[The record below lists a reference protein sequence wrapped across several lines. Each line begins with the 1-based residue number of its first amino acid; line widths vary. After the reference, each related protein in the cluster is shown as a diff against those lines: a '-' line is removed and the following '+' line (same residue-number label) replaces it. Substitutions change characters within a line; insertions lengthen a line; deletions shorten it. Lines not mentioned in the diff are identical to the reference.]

1 MQNITVI
8 EYRTANVG
16 KIQRKLSLIAK
27 WTVMQDNKDIVRN
40 YVLVNSREIDN
51 MTFMQSVTVIE
62 CRTASISGNSK
73 KTYQSVSTRQS
84 CKISQ

>member
-1 MQNITVI
+1 MQGNI
-8 EYRTANVG
+8 
-16 KIQRKLSLIAK
+16 
-27 WTVMQDNKDIVRN
+27 DIVRN
-40 YVLVNSREIDN
+40 SVLVNSREIDN

-84 CKISQ
+84 CKILQILKAELQVYQEIQRKHHN

>member
-1 MQNITVI
+1 
-8 EYRTANVG
+8 
-16 KIQRKLSLIAK
+16 
-27 WTVMQDNKDIVRN
+27 MQDNKDIVRN
-40 YVLVNSREIDN
+40 SVLVNSRGTVNKTEIDN

-84 CKISQ
+84 CKISQSLSTELQM